1 MPLDCCGLLKDHR
14 FDGRIVLKVEKRMS
28 DLQQAVIRTGGKQ
41 YRVHPGMVLKVEK
54 LAQKV
59 GSSIDFEVLLVGQGE
74 QVRIGTP
81 LVAGAKVSAEVKQH
95 GRGKKLTVYKFK
107 KRQNYRKKQGHR
119 QEFTE
124 IKITAI
130 R

>member
-1 MPLDCCGLLKDHR
+1 
-14 FDGRIVLKVEKRMS
+14 MS

-41 YRVHPGMVLKVEK
+41 YRVHPGMVLRVEK
-54 LAQKV
+54 LAHKV
-59 GSSIDFEVLLVGQGE
+59 GSSIDFEALLVGQGE

-81 LVAGAKVSAEVKQH
+81 VVEGAKVSAEITLH

-119 QEFTE
+119 QAFTE

-130 R
+130 Q